1 MIHLIYYSPEML
13 ETGGAETLL
22 LRIGRKYVS
31 DGTRAE
37 LICRNISHELKQ
49 EFINAGIQVP
59 ESEGSLETKISDF
72 DNKDIILCVTLF
84 EFLETEYYRQK
95 NHLDCRHRS

>member
-49 EFINAGIQVP
+49 
-59 ESEGSLETKISDF
+59 
-72 DNKDIILCVTLF
+72 
-84 EFLETEYYRQK
+84 
-95 NHLDCRHRS
+95 